1 MPDDEHDDMNHR
13 HDDIAR
19 ALRALPLESPQPG
32 GFARIE
38 AALAARRRRALLVRG
53 FALAASLAAI
63 AIVPLVLLSRGGT
76 PPAETPALAVA
87 DEPAPETAE
96 VATRRALIAQ
106 NQELEAWVRAQDEPF
121 DGASAY
127 ASAGL
132 EDLIGVLDAEL
143 ARTQDH
149 AREDTLWRQRLGLL
163 EELAS
168 VRSGGVARY
177 ATNDDAGLVPASYRL
192 D

>member
-1 MPDDEHDDMNHR
+1 MPDDEHDDMNQG
-13 HDDIAR
+13 HDSLAR
-19 ALRALPLESPQPG
+19 AMRELPLESPQPG

-38 AALAARRRRALLVRG
+38 ATLAARRRRAHLVRG

-63 AIVPLVLLSRGGT
+63 AIVPLVLLSRGGDA
-76 PPAETPALAVA
+76 PPAEQPVA
-87 DEPAPETAE
+87 SATETAPESQE

-132 EDLIGVLDAEL
+132 EDLIGMLDAEL
-143 ARTQDH
+143 ARTKDH
-149 AREDTLWRQRLGLL
+149 AREDSLWRQRLGLL